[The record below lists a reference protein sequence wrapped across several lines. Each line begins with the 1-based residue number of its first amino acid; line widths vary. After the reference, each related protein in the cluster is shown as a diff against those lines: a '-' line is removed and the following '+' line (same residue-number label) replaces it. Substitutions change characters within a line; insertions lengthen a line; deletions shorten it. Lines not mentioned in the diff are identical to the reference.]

1 MLGCDTEHASVWQEG
16 ADPAGTYPG
25 AMSHTPLMLSALATS
40 AVPGFQAVSAQKLSL
55 GEKNAAL
62 VHDVNGRPWVVSLP
76 DSDAGDAIANDRI
89 RAAAALTEG
98 LRSRLSFQV
107 PRVVGTL
114 DVQGRTLSVN
124 DYLPGNSPQPKG
136 VTPGLAASIG
146 AALAEIHQLPT
157 STLVDNQRTVV
168 SPLDSLRDAVGIVD
182 RSAASGML
190 PQALL
195 RRWEAAC
202 EDRALWQSDSTVIHG
217 RMALGRFLAGD
228 QSVLGIT
235 GWRMFHVGDPAHDLS
250 WLTTPGSAP
259 FSQAVVTA
267 YHSARSHTD
276 RWIMHRARFWAELDV
291 AKWLLHGIDSGNE
304 AIARD
309 ATDMLVALNDR
320 VSGDLDQALTQPIAQ
335 QPGA

>member
-1 MLGCDTEHASVWQEG
+1 MWQEG
-16 ADPAGTYPG
+16 AGPTGTYPG

-40 AVPGFQAVSAQKLSL
+40 AVPGFQAVSAQQLSL

-76 DSDAGDAIANDRI
+76 DSDAGDLVAKDRI
-89 RAAAALTEG
+89 RAAGALTEG

-124 DYLPGNSPQPKG
+124 DYLPGNSPQPKS
-136 VTPGLAASIG
+136 VTQELAASIG
-146 AALAEIHQLPT
+146 NALAEIHQLPT
-157 STLVDNQRTVV
+157 STAVDNQRTVV
-168 SPLDSLRDAVGIVD
+168 SALDSLRDAAGIVD
-182 RSAASGML
+182 RSASSGML

-202 EDRALWQSDSTVIHG
+202 EDRALWQCDSTVIHG

-228 QSVLGIT
+228 QRVLGIT

-250 WLTTPGSAP
+250 WLTTPGSAT
-259 FSQAVVTA
+259 FSSAVITA
-267 YHSARSHTD
+267 YHSARNHAD

-291 AKWLLHGIDSGNE
+291 AKWLLHGIDSGND
-304 AIARD
+304 AITRD

-320 VSGDLDQALTQPIAQ
+320 VSGDLEQALTQPITQ
-335 QPGA
+335 QPGN